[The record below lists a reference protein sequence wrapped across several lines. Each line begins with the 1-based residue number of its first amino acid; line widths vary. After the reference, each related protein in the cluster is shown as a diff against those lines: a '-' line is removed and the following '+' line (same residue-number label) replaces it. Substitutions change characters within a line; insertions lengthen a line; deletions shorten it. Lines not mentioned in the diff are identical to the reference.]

1 MADITNTMRA
11 SRMYNNAKAIAS
23 GKVDLEVSWGTVGG
37 ILLLG
42 FFYMVT
48 ASIGINVFSKCDS
61 MKGKPIQE
69 NLNKYLAATLTI
81 ALTIPFTLLITKLAK
96 NEAGVFMIIY
106 SIMGLIGGAA
116 ALNWT
121 LKCPNAKEAEKGYS
135 AFSVVFFTITLLAS
149 AYVLKPKA
157 MALSRGLTSGMGGA
171 SGGLTRSLGFK
182 KA

>member
-1 MADITNTMRA
+1 MSDITSTMRA

-23 GKVDLEVSWGTVGG
+23 GKVDLEVSWATVGG

-48 ASIGINVFSKCDS
+48 ASIGIGVFSRCDA
-61 MKGKPIQE
+61 MKGKPVQE

-81 ALTIPFTLLITKLAK
+81 ALTIPFTLLVTKLAK

-106 SIMGLIGGAA
+106 SLMGLIGGAA

-121 LKCPNAKEAEKGYS
+121 LNCPDAKEAEKGYS
-135 AFSVVFFTITLLAS
+135 AFSVVLFTITLLAS
-149 AYVLKPKA
+149 FYVMKPRR
-157 MALSRGLTSGMGGA
+157 MRLSRGMG
-171 SGGLTRSLGFK
+171 GGLTRSLGFK

>member
-1 MADITNTMRA
+1 MSIAPGPASLTSTMRA
-11 SRMYNNAKAIAS
+11 SRMYNNARSIAS

-48 ASIGINVFSKCDS
+48 ASIGINIFSKCES
-61 MKGKPIQE
+61 MKGKSIQE
-69 NLNKYLAATLTI
+69 NLNKYLVATLTI

-106 SIMGLIGGAA
+106 SIMGLIGSAV

-121 LKCPNAKEAEKGYS
+121 LKCENAKEAEKGYS
-135 AFSVVFFTITLLAS
+135 AFSLVLYIITLLAS

-157 MALSRGLTSGMGGA
+157 MALSRGLA
-171 SGGLTRSLGFK
+171 NRAGGLMRPK
-182 KA
+182 VI